1 MDTENAPNNSKDQED
16 TEDKDL
22 PIDESTAETLPDGNE
37 DKESAFS
44 QKVTETYADNEA
56 LKEKYIRALADID
69 NLRKRSTKERE
80 EAVTRTRNRLI
91 EDLLPAIDAFKLGLS
106 EAQKVDSDGPVY
118 HGFNMAVSQLDSI
131 LSEYGLV
138 TLEPTGD
145 IFDPSLHDAI
155 RHEES
160 DSEEGTILQTI
171 RPGFRLGESLL
182 RPASVVVS
190 K

>member
-16 TEDKDL
+16 IDGNDL
-22 PIDESTAETLPDGNE
+22 PNDASTTETLPDGHE
-37 DKESAFS
+37 EKESAFS

-69 NLRKRSTKERE
+69 NLRKRSIRERD
-80 EAVTRTRNRLI
+80 EAITRTRRRLI
-91 EDLLPAIDAFKLGLS
+91 EDLLPAIDAFKLGLN
-106 EAQKVDSDGPVY
+106 EAQKVDPEGPVY
-118 HGFNMAVSQLDSI
+118 NGFNMAVSQLDSI
-131 LSEYGLV
+131 LSEYGLM

-145 IFDPSLHDAI
+145 LFDPSLHDAI
-155 RHEES
+155 RHEDS
-160 DSEEGTILQTI
+160 DSEEGIILQTI